1 MNIKDLLSILLT
13 LVCLFA
19 NCVTMYGVFRTK
31 NKDDTEKDV
40 KTETSLA
47 TINMKLDE
55 LSRNLTDISKKSDT
69 SSANLIEVQKILI
82 QVNSDIDSHS
92 KELKEHAKTLDELS
106 GKLEHLEKEILKY
119 N

>member
-1 MNIKDLLSILLT
+1 MSIKDLLSILVPLIG
-13 LVCLFA
+13 LFA

-40 KTETSLA
+40 RTETSLA

-82 QVNSDIDSHS
+82 QVNSDIDSHA
-92 KELKEHAKTLDELS
+92 KELKDHAKMLDALS
-106 GKLEHLEKEILKY
+106 KKLEHLEKELLKY
-119 N
+119 S